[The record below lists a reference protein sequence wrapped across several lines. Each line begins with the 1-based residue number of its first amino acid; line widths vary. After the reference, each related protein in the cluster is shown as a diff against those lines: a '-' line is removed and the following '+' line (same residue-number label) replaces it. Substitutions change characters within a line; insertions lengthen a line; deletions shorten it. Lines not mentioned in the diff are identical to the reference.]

1 MWSEKIKIFNQ
12 INLTI
17 ISYCRFSGIKR
28 NSTIQTKSGFF
39 ANEFL
44 FLPPVVVHKLS
55 GKLKNMEQ
63 LQIDQMLEEK
73 GFIDELI
80 DPKTKLVE
88 EINRLKKEKNAII
101 LSHYYVEG
109 DLQDVADYVGDSL
122 GLAQKAANTTADI
135 IVFVGV
141 HFMAETAKI
150 INPSKKVI
158 LPDLK
163 ASCSLAESAPADKF
177 AEFIAQYP
185 DHKVITYIN
194 ATAALKTMSHVVCTS
209 ANAKKIVESFP
220 KDEKLI
226 FAPDKNLGNYINSIT
241 GRDMVLWDGACMVH
255 EQFSIEKIINL
266 IEEHPGAEFIAHPEC
281 EKPVLLV
288 ADYIGS
294 TTALLNHVQNSKA
307 KKFIVATES
316 GILHQMVKAC
326 PDKTFIPA
334 PSVDSTCGCNDCSYM
349 KLNSLQK
356 LYICLKHELPEI
368 ILPQEVIE
376 KGKISIQRM
385 LDISK

>member
-1 MWSEKIKIFNQ
+1 
-12 INLTI
+12 
-17 ISYCRFSGIKR
+17 
-28 NSTIQTKSGFF
+28 
-39 ANEFL
+39 
-44 FLPPVVVHKLS
+44 
-55 GKLKNMEQ
+55 
-63 LQIDQMLEEK
+63 
-73 GFIDELI
+73 
-80 DPKTKLVE
+80 
-88 EINRLKKEKNAII
+88 
-101 LSHYYVEG
+101 
-109 DLQDVADYVGDSL
+109 
-122 GLAQKAANTTADI
+122 
-135 IVFVGV
+135 
-141 HFMAETAKI
+141 MAETAKI

-177 AEFIAQYP
+177 AEFVAQYP

-194 ATAALKTMSHVVCTS
+194 ASAALKTMSYVVCTS

-220 KDEKLI
+220 KDQKLI

-241 GRDMVLWDGACMVH
+241 GREMVLWDGACMVH
-255 EQFSIEKIINL
+255 EQYSVEKIINL
-266 IEEHPGAEFIAHPEC
+266 IDEHPDAEFIAHPEC

-294 TTALLNHVQNSKA
+294 TTALLNYVQSSKA
-307 KKFIVATES
+307 NKFIVATES

-326 PDKTFIPA
+326 PDKIFIPA

-356 LYICLKHELPEI
+356 LYVCLKHELPEI

-376 KGKISIQRM
+376 KAKISIQRM
-385 LDISK
+385 LEISK

>member
-1 MWSEKIKIFNQ
+1 
-12 INLTI
+12 
-17 ISYCRFSGIKR
+17 
-28 NSTIQTKSGFF
+28 
-39 ANEFL
+39 
-44 FLPPVVVHKLS
+44 
-55 GKLKNMEQ
+55 MEQ

>member
-1 MWSEKIKIFNQ
+1 MNFYFYRQFCTENKQKGQ
-12 INLTI
+12 
-17 ISYCRFSGIKR
+17 K
-28 NSTIQTKSGFF
+28 
-39 ANEFL
+39 
-44 FLPPVVVHKLS
+44 
-55 GKLKNMEQ
+55 MEQ
-63 LQIDQMLEEK
+63 LQIDKMLEEK
-73 GFIDELI
+73 GFIDETI
-80 DPKTKLVE
+80 DPKLKLVE

-101 LSHYYVEG
+101 LSHFYVDGE
-109 DLQDVADYVGDSL
+109 LQDIADYVGDSL
-122 GLAQKAANTTADI
+122 GLAQAAASTSADL

-158 LPDLK
+158 LPDMK
-163 ASCSLAESAPADKF
+163 AGCSLADSAPADKF
-177 AEFIAQYP
+177 AAFKAKYP

-194 ATAALKTMSHVVCTS
+194 ATADLKTMSDIVCTS
-209 ANAKKIVESFP
+209 ANAKQIVESFP
-220 KDEKLI
+220 KEQKLI

-241 GRDMVLWDGACMVH
+241 GRNMVLWDGACMVH
-255 EQFSIEKIINL
+255 EQYSVEKIIDL
-266 IEEHPGAEFIAHPEC
+266 IDEHSDAEFIAHPEC
-281 EKPVLLV
+281 EKPVLLL
-288 ADYIGS
+288 AKFIGS
-294 TTALLNHVQNSKA
+294 TTALLNYVQKSDA

-326 PDKTFIPA
+326 PEKIFIPA

-368 ILPQEVIE
+368 ILPQDVIE
-376 KGKISIQRM
+376 KGRIPIQRM